1 MNQSPTPKG
10 RNLRPLLLIPVAV
23 AIARGMSRHR
33 GRRDAAWGGPG
44 FRQYGP
50 GRHGRFGQVDPTTG
64 EFRLP
69 PRIEAMLD
77 VWHKRAHDEGEVSE
91 PVTV

>member
-1 MNQSPTPKG
+1 MNQQSTAKG

-23 AIARGMSRHR
+23 AIAKGMSHR
-33 GRRDAAWGGPG
+33 QSRRDAAGGPG
-44 FRQYGP
+44 FRHHGP
-50 GRHGRFGQVDPTTG
+50 WRHRRFGQVDPATG
-64 EFRLP
+64 EVRLP

-77 VWHKRAHDEGEVSE
+77 AWHKRAHEESETPE